1 LAFGIEGA
9 RPRGG
14 GQEEAQPTRSA
25 NQEETHAMGTTLF
38 DGNPQHDGLDHS
50 AHPLLHHEGH
60 MTATSPKEFAAI
72 AARPPPSD
80 AARAT
85 WSLHALLLIGS
96 GVVAAAQIGKA
107 IISVPLIR
115 SDLSLGFDVAGLIV
129 ATFATMGATMGIGAG
144 VVVGR
149 FGVRRSLIGG
159 MGAIAV
165 GSVVGAGA
173 SDELVLLAA
182 RIIEGVGFF
191 GVVLAIPSI
200 LARLVP
206 GDARD
211 FVMAAWSAYMPA
223 GIMLMLFAAPL
234 LPFIGWRNFWLVN
247 ALLASLCAAL
257 LAIYAPAV
265 SATAREPAGRFFS
278 EAMTVVRHP
287 SCLVLAFAFF
297 TYSCQIFSLTF
308 ALPLLLTSAHSMSL
322 GAAGLLSALALA
334 VSAIGHVASGL
345 LLKAGV
351 PIWTNIAV
359 AFGCFSLSGFAIY
372 GGALPPQGV
381 SLIAA
386 LALGVGGLAPGAI
399 YAAAPHAAPA
409 PSAVPPTIGLVQ
421 QASNLGQFAGP
432 VVLGLWVEH
441 LGWHAAP
448 VILAPAALLG
458 LVSAFLLR
466 RILIIDE

>member
-1 LAFGIEGA
+1 
-9 RPRGG
+9 
-14 GQEEAQPTRSA
+14 
-25 NQEETHAMGTTLF
+25 MGTTFL

-50 AHPLLHHEGH
+50 AHPLPHHEGR
-60 MTATSPKEFAAI
+60 MTATSPKEFATI
-72 AARPPPSD
+72 AAAPPTSD
-80 AARAT
+80 GARVT

-96 GVVAAAQIGKA
+96 GVVASAQIGKA

-115 SDLSLGFDVAGLIV
+115 SDLSLGFDVGGLIV
-129 ATFATMGATMGIGAG
+129 AIFATMGATMGIGAG

-149 FGVRRSLIGG
+149 LGVRRSLIGG

-182 RIIEGVGFF
+182 RIIEGIGFF

-200 LARLVP
+200 LAQLVP
-206 GDARD
+206 RDARD
-211 FVMAAWSAYMPA
+211 FVMAIWSAYMPA
-223 GIMLMLFAAPL
+223 GIMLTLFAAPL
-234 LPFIGWRNFWLVN
+234 LSFIGWRNFWLAN
-247 ALLASLCAAL
+247 ALVASACAAL
-257 LAIYAPAV
+257 LAIYAPSV
-265 SATAREPAGRFFS
+265 SARAREPAGRFS
-278 EAMTVVRHP
+278 SQAMTVVRHP

-297 TYSCQIFSLTF
+297 AYSCQIFSLTF
-308 ALPLLLTSAHSMSL
+308 ALPLLLTSAHNVAL
-322 GAAGLLSALALA
+322 GTAGLLSALVLA
-334 VSAIGHVASGL
+334 VSAIGHVASGFL
-345 LLKAGV
+345 LRAGV
-351 PIWTNIAV
+351 PIWVNIA
-359 AFGCFSLSGFAIY
+359 ASFGFFALSGFAIY
-372 GGALPPQGV
+372 GGALAPYGI

-386 LALGVGGLAPGAI
+386 LALGIGGLAPGAI

-409 PSAVPPTIGLVQ
+409 PPAVPPTIGLVQ

-458 LVSAFLLR
+458 LACAFVLR